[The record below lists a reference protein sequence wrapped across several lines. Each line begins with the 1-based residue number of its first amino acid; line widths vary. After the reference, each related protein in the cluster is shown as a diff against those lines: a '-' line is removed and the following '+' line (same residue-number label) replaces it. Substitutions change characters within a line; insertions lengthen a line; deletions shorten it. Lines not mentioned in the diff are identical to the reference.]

1 MRSARRMAS
10 GRPSGLELLGKAIE
24 RLRSE
29 EASGLPDAVSGEELA
44 ELRRNMDSLHAR
56 FTRRLRKFD
65 RSGAYSE
72 AGALSAAGWLRSR
85 CRLTPNQAAEEVRV
99 ARELPELAETSEAFA
114 AGDISFQHA
123 AVITRCGEEVGAPV
137 AWQAENVLVAAARQV
152 DPRRLRLVTR
162 HLRYC
167 LDPEGG
173 QAQANL
179 LFERRALHLS
189 QTLEGVFYLEG
200 RLDAEGGSL
209 LRAALESIM
218 GPRRRGDER
227 SPAQRRAD
235 ALEDLA
241 RMQLDSGKLPSVGGQ
256 RPHLTLTADSAT
268 LAGAAGSGELDDGQ
282 PLAGEAVRRIACDA
296 ALTTVVST
304 RDGEALSV
312 GRTRRVVSGALR
324 RALVVRDGGCRFP
337 GCDRPACWTDAHHLV
352 HWADGGPTSLANT
365 VLLCRPHHRRVH
377 DEGWRLVADGIGGL
391 RAKPP

>member
-1 MRSARRMAS
+1 M
-10 GRPSGLELLGKAIE
+10 
-24 RLRSE
+24 
-29 EASGLPDAVSGEELA
+29 
-44 ELRRNMDSLHAR
+44 
-56 FTRRLRKFD
+56 
-65 RSGAYSE
+65 
-72 AGALSAAGWLRSR
+72 
-85 CRLTPNQAAEEVRV
+85 
-99 ARELPELAETSEAFA
+99 
-114 AGDISFQHA
+114 
-123 AVITRCGEEVGAPV
+123 
-137 AWQAENVLVAAARQV
+137 
-152 DPRRLRLVTR
+152 
-162 HLRYC
+162 
-167 LDPEGG
+167 
-173 QAQANL
+173 
-179 LFERRALHLS
+179 S

-209 LRAALESIM
+209 LRTALESIM

-241 RMQLDSGKLPSVGGQ
+241 RMQLDSGQLPSVGGQ
-256 RPHLTLTADSAT
+256 RPHLTLMADSAT
-268 LAGAAGSGELDDGQ
+268 LAGAPGSGDLHDGQ
-282 PLAGEAVRRIACDA
+282 PLSGEAVRRIACDA

-377 DEGWRLVADGIGGL
+377 DEGWRLVTDGIGGL